1 MARRKVP
8 KEPVCSFCGRP
19 QSKTLRLVPGL
30 DGAYICADCARLAL
44 ELLEDEEQRTPIKLD
59 LPTPEEIKEAL
70 DEFVVGQ
77 ERAKR
82 ALAVAVYN
90 HYKRVLKGGRIR
102 DVDLEK
108 SNILLIGPTGTGKT
122 LLARTLAQLLKV
134 PFVIYDVTPITEAGY
149 VGEDVESILARLY
162 YAAKGDLRRAQVGI
176 VYLDE
181 IDKLARREVVGR
193 DVSGEGVQQALLKLL
208 EGSVVDVPV
217 KGDRELI
224 QFNTKN
230 VLFILGGAFEGLSE
244 IVARRI
250 GKAAIGFK
258 RETQEIPKERLYELA
273 TPEDLVQYGMIPE
286 FVGRV
291 PVVVT
296 LSPLSEED
304 LVEVLVKPRNA
315 VVKQFQKIFQMEGVK
330 LTITPKALKAIA
342 RQAIRRGTG
351 ARGLRSILEEVLL
364 DTMFRLPSLKGV
376 VEVVVDEDLKPRLIY
391 EDSRKKT
398 KGNE

>member
-1 MARRKVP
+1 MARRKLP

-19 QSKTLRLVPGL
+19 QSKTVKLVPGL

-44 ELLEDEEQRTPIKLD
+44 ELLEEEERSSINFE
-59 LPTPEEIKEAL
+59 LPTPEEIKDAL
-70 DEFVVGQ
+70 DEYVVGQ

-90 HYKRVLKGGRIR
+90 HYKRVVKGGRVR

-122 LLARTLAQLLKV
+122 LLAKTLAQLLKV
-134 PFVIYDVTPITEAGY
+134 PFIIYDVTPITEAGY

-162 YAAKGDLRRAQVGI
+162 YAADGDLKRAQMGI

-181 IDKLARREVVGR
+181 VDKLARREVMGR

-208 EGSVVDVPV
+208 EGGVVDVPV
-217 KGDRELI
+217 KGDKEVI

-230 VLFILGGAFEGLSE
+230 VLFILGGAFEGLSD

-250 GKAAIGFK
+250 GKAAIGFR
-258 RETQEIPKERLYELA
+258 RETQDIPRERLYEFA

-286 FVGRV
+286 FIGRV
-291 PVVVT
+291 PVIVT
-296 LSPLSEED
+296 LSPLSEDD
-304 LVEVLVKPRNA
+304 LVEVLIKPRNA

-330 LTITPKALKAIA
+330 LTVTPAALRAIA

-351 ARGLRSILEEVLL
+351 ARGLRAILEEVLL
-364 DTMFRLPSLKGV
+364 DTMFKLPSLKGV
-376 VEVVVDEDLKPRLIY
+376 SEVVVDEDLKPRLVFA
-391 EDSRKKT
+391 DRRKASR
-398 KGNE
+398 NE